1 MCISKY
7 GNSCDGKTASAE
19 GRVSS
24 EMRCSS
30 LLTSLA
36 HRSAVEAARTQVSV
50 YGSSQAH
57 HGVLQGIR
65 GPMYA
70 WTHGQELMRN
80 CRRSIPHQSA
90 LQVRPGTSLM

>member
-1 MCISKY
+1 MCTFRH
-7 GNSCDGKTASAE
+7 GNSCNRKTASAE
-19 GRVSS
+19 GCVSS

-57 HGVLQGIR
+57 YGVLQGIR
-65 GPMYA
+65 GPMNA

-80 CRRSIPHQSA
+80 CRRSIRHQSA